1 MCYSDVSENN
11 FRIMVFFWQKLCDTQ
26 KGVGA
31 IKVRYLCVMYEANRN
46 IKPKTS
52 LIYCRVKKP
61 EPGVLFII
69 KILVASEKKSLEKD
83 DYRQI

>member
-1 MCYSDVSENN
+1 
-11 FRIMVFFWQKLCDTQ
+11 
-26 KGVGA
+26 
-31 IKVRYLCVMYEANRN
+31 MYEANRN

-61 EPGVLFII
+61 EPGRPIYNQNFG
-69 KILVASEKKSLEKD
+69 ATKKSLEKKD